1 MSDNSQIG
9 KMNFT
14 TTTTAIR
21 TKQRSFNAN
30 KYRLLKQ
37 IGEGGCAKVFLAK
50 NMQTLQRCA
59 IKKIMPKKQGTEKY
73 VAEEI
78 SAMKQ
83 VKGITGAVQ
92 HIDTFKKDGTTH
104 IVMEHINGWC
114 LQDVVENLELDER
127 VIASL
132 CKSILTSLKQVHAR
146 HIIHRDIKCGNV
158 MLTKD
163 GQTKVIDFGYATHCP
178 ENAHVRSGKVG
189 SMFWMA
195 PEIFQ
200 RQAYDEKADIW
211 SFGIMVMEMFL
222 GDPPYYR
229 SEESNEEIANRLA
242 VGDVPTVESM
252 SPELQDF
259 IERCLSVVPEDRAS
273 AEELLDDK
281 FLDIAIPLTDI
292 AFSIGENQH
301 KLL

>member
-1 MSDNSQIG
+1 MSEASKISIKIPEIKSTDSVDNCY
-9 KMNFT
+9 N
-14 TTTTAIR
+14 
-21 TKQRSFNAN
+21 
-30 KYRLLKQ
+30 LLKK
-37 IGEGGCAKVFLAK
+37 IGQGSCGSVFLADDTT
-50 NMQTLQRCA
+50 TLIKCA
-59 IKKIMPKKQGTEKY
+59 IKTIKPKSEISKKNLEN
-73 VAEEI
+73 EI

-83 VKGITGAVQ
+83 VNGIPGAVQ
-92 HIDTFKKDGTTH
+92 HIDSFKKDDTTH

-229 SEESNEEIANRLA
+229 SEESDEEIANRLA

-281 FLDIAIPLTDI
+281 FLDIAIPLND
-292 AFSIGENQH
+292 FVFDVEQNLP
-301 KLL
+301 KLQ

>member
-1 MSDNSQIG
+1 MSKAFKLSFEKSEIKSADSVDNDYYILKKIG
-9 KMNFT
+9 
-14 TTTTAIR
+14 
-21 TKQRSFNAN
+21 Q
-30 KYRLLKQ
+30 
-37 IGEGGCAKVFLAK
+37 GGCGKVFLAK
-50 NMQTLQRCA
+50 NKTTLRKCA
-59 IKKIMPKKQGTEKY
+59 IKTIKPKSEIVKRSLEN
-73 VAEEI
+73 EI
-78 SAMKQ
+78 STMKQ
-83 VKGITGAVQ
+83 VKGIPGAVQ
-92 HIDTFKKDGTTH
+92 HIDTFKKDDTTH

-229 SEESNEEIANRLA
+229 SEESSEEIANRLA

-292 AFSIGENQH
+292 AFSIGQNQH
-301 KLL
+301 KFH